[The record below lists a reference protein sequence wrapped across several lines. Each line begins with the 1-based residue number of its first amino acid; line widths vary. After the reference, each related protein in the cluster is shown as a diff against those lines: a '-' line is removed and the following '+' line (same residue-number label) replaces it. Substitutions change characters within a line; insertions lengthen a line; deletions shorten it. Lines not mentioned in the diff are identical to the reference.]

1 MMAREMMDMA
11 RRGAAAL
18 RSTSPTQTGRRNDRQ
33 GRRVAAVRCVSKFRA
48 WTRSVAATLAAA
60 SLATIFVAP
69 AHSQTASAQPAVQ
82 TVSHGLFSDV
92 QVFRPAGQAQQFVLL
107 LSAND
112 TPAVAERELARTM
125 TNAGAMV
132 AFVPLAPFYRKLEA
146 QDGKCTYAGGAFE
159 NLAHHVQA
167 FDKLPGYL
175 VPMLVGS
182 GNAAAFAYSVLA
194 QAPGGT
200 FASGI
205 SLGFCPRLMLKTPL
219 CAANALRWQAA
230 ADGNGFDLQPATAL
244 PGPWAALQAAGDA
257 NLPACAPGAA
267 QAFVERVPQATWT
280 AAAAGAASPTVPAD
294 AGDASASAAFSK
306 AYARL
311 AVKQAP
317 LGPPPAQLADLPIV
331 EAPVAANV
339 PGSRFA
345 VFISG
350 DGGWAGLDKG
360 IAAALVAQGVPVA
373 GFDSLR
379 YFWTARTPEGLATD
393 LDRVI
398 RYYAARWR
406 RSDVILIG
414 YSQGADV
421 LPFAFNRLPA
431 STRANVRLTALLGPG
446 QKASFEFHVS
456 NWIGPSGDRPIAP
469 EAKKLSAAT
478 TLCIYGVSERDS
490 LCPELTPRNARALA
504 LTGGHHFGGEYDV
517 LAGRILEA
525 MPR

>member
-1 MMAREMMDMA
+1 MMRCDVLSA
-11 RRGAAAL
+11 G
-18 RSTSPTQTGRRNDRQ
+18 SVFGRRIVQ
-33 GRRVAAVRCVSKFRA
+33 GRVDGRASAAMSLTVALLSGLI
-48 WTRSVAATLAAA
+48 ATALP
-60 SLATIFVAP
+60 AP
-69 AHSQTASAQPAVQ
+69 AQAQTSATAQPAVQ

-92 QVFRPAGQAQQFVLL
+92 QVFRPSGQAQQFVLL
-107 LSAND
+107 LSGND
-112 TPAVAERELARTM
+112 SPAAPERELVRTM
-125 TNAGAMV
+125 TSAGAMV

-159 NLAHHVQA
+159 NLARHVQA

-200 FASGI
+200 FTSAI
-205 SLGFCPRLMLKTPL
+205 SLGFCPRLVLKTPL
-219 CAANALRWQAA
+219 CAAGALRWQAA

-244 PGPWAALQAAGDA
+244 PGPWAALSSVGDGSAA
-257 NLPACAPGAA
+257 ACAPGAA
-267 QAFVERVPQATWT
+267 QTFVERVPQATW
-280 AAAAGAASPTVPAD
+280 APAAAGAASAQAPDSAD
-294 AGDASASAAFSK
+294 AAGASANFAK

-317 LGPPPAQLADLPIV
+317 LGPPPTQLADLPIV
-331 EAPVAANV
+331 EAPVAANT

-345 VFISG
+345 VLLSG
-350 DGGWAGLDKG
+350 DGGWAGIDKG

-406 RSDVILIG
+406 RSEVILIG

-446 QKASFEFHVS
+446 QKASFEFHVT

-478 TLCIYGVSERDS
+478 TLCIYGAAERDS
-490 LCPELTPRNARALA
+490 LCPELTPRHARALP
-504 LTGGHHFGGEYDV
+504 LTGGHHFGGDYDV
-517 LAGRILEA
+517 LAARILEA
-525 MPR
+525 LPR